1 MTVSDSSDGCS
12 SWSIIEQGKFSK
24 SVPGVVGPQILLSG
38 FPFLQ
43 VKLNLEA
50 YEDFG
55 ASK

>member
-12 SWSIIEQGKFSK
+12 SWSIIEQGKLSK
-24 SVPGVVGPQILLSG
+24 SIPRIVGPQILLSG

-43 VKLNLEA
+43 ARLNLKA

-55 ASK
+55 ARK